1 MKPIIGNFNSS
12 DYVAIQLD
20 DTFLKQANVDATDP
34 YRLKTEIQ
42 RQIVEQNGTIG
53 YGGWLEKRSLYA
65 KNQLFNQQHKRNIHL
80 GYDFW
85 CEEGEAVY
93 APLGGKIHAIQN
105 NAQEGDYGPTLLLEH
120 NLNSHSLFTLYGH
133 LSLKS
138 LALHQEGDEVKPNE
152 LVGYIGD
159 MQVNGNY
166 VPHLHFQLMSSM
178 LEFQGDFPGVC
189 AEIHLPYFLQVVH
202 HPDTILKWL
211 K

>member
-1 MKPIIGNFNSS
+1 MKPIINNFNLS
-12 DYVAIQLD
+12 DYVPVQLD
-20 DTFLKQANVDATDP
+20 DAFLKKANVDATDP
-34 YRLKTEIQ
+34 DRLKKEIQ
-42 RQIVEQNGTIG
+42 RQIIEQKGKIG

-85 CEEGEAVY
+85 CEKEEPVY
-93 APLGGKIHAIQN
+93 APLSGKIHAIQD
-105 NAQEGDYGPTLLLEH
+105 NAQEGDYGPTIILEH
-120 NLNSHSLFTLYGH
+120 DLNSHRLFTLYGH
-133 LSLKS
+133 LSLTS
-138 LALHQEGDEVKPNE
+138 LAIHHKGDEIKSNE

-159 MQVNGNY
+159 TGVNGNY

-189 AEIHLPYFLQVVH
+189 AEVHLPYFLKVVH
-202 HPDTILKWL
+202 HPDTLLKWI